1 VQRNRSRSQWA
12 PSLGPGLG
20 FDRPNLAPGRTYES
34 AVTGNPEKY
43 FDPSAFQ
50 LQPDGVMGTLG
61 RGALIGP
68 NLRTFDLSLLK
79 NTRIK
84 EALNV
89 QFRVEAFNLFNRAN
103 FGNPSLLAFTGAPGV
118 ATEAPISSFGLI
130 RSTVTSARQ
139 IQLGLRLVF

>member
-1 VQRNRSRSQWA
+1 
-12 PSLGPGLG
+12 
-20 FDRPNLAPGRTYES
+20 
-34 AVTGNPEKY
+34 
-43 FDPSAFQ
+43 
-50 LQPDGVMGTLG
+50 LG

-84 EALNV
+84 EALNI